1 MASIGLFY
9 GTDEGHTEDVSERIQ
24 KLFPD
29 GEVEIINIAEA
40 SNEDF
45 EEFEILILGT
55 PTLDNGGK
63 QPDWEEFW
71 PNLYS
76 IDFSQK
82 VVALFGLGDQVGYG
96 DYFLDSMGDLAEAVS
111 GQGATVI
118 GEWPIEGYD
127 FGASRALT
135 ASADHFVGLAI
146 DEDTQDDETDARCEA
161 WVKQVQAALA

>member
-1 MASIGLFY
+1 MASIGLFF

-24 KLFPD
+24 KQFPD
-29 GEVEIINIAEA
+29 GAVEVIDIAEA
-40 SNEDF
+40 SPEDF
-45 EEFEILILGT
+45 GEFEVLILGT

-76 IDFSQK
+76 IDFSEK

-96 DYFLDSMGDLAEAVS
+96 DYFLDSMGDLAEAVA
-111 GQGATVI
+111 GQGATVV
-118 GEWPIEGYD
+118 GEVSTEGFD

-135 ASADHFVGLAI
+135 ADGNHFVGLAI
-146 DEDTQDDETDARCEA
+146 DEDTQDDMTDERVEA
-161 WVKQVQAALA
+161 WCKQVQSALE